1 RWLKPAQ
8 RSSVPLLGGKTL
20 CPQTHQREEFDS
32 LDLSADGIPARQ
44 LFDYQFHFFMG
55 QKSLFCA
62 MQFAAQHLRIDAQ
75 SGSQFFLNSPRLAA
89 SSGNFLTEEIKI
101 G

>member
-1 RWLKPAQ
+1 
-8 RSSVPLLGGKTL
+8 
-20 CPQTHQREEFDS
+20 
-32 LDLSADGIPARQ
+32 
-44 LFDYQFHFFMG
+44 MG